1 MKPTEFKI
9 TVSGAAL
16 DGRQIAHASAQLN
29 IALLT
34 ALVGE
39 NATQIKGPAWNVVL
53 PNGGRIIVAEE
64 AERLLRVTVQERIGQ

>member
-16 DGRQIAHASAQLN
+16 DEKQIAHASAHMN

-39 NATQIKGPAWNVVL
+39 NSTQIRGPAWNVIL
-53 PNGGRIIVAEE
+53 PNGGKVIVAEA
-64 AERLLRVTVQERIGQ
+64 AERLLRVSEQESGE

>member
-1 MKPTEFKI
+1 M
-9 TVSGAAL
+9 SG
-16 DGRQIAHASAQLN
+16 DSGGRSTAQLN

-39 NATQIKGPAWNVVL
+39 NAPQIKGPAWNVVL

-64 AERLLRVTVQERIGQ
+64 AERLLRVAEQERIGE

>member
-16 DGRQIAHASAQLN
+16 DGRQIANASAHLN

-39 NATQIKGPAWNVVL
+39 NSTQIKGPAWNVVL
-53 PNGGRIIVAEE
+53 PNGGRLILAEA
-64 AERLLRVTVQERIGQ
+64 AERLLRVAEQEQIGE